1 MAIEAEQWQSGSISE
16 TCRLTTGLCGH
27 RGQRTMFP
35 DTFGA
40 GAAQP
45 GRYIPNYA

>member
-1 MAIEAEQWQSGSISE
+1 MSHQQQLPVVKKVA
-16 TCRLTTGLCGH
+16 LTTGSSGR

-35 DTFGA
+35 DTIVV

-45 GRYIPNYA
+45 DRYNAMDR

>member
-1 MAIEAEQWQSGSISE
+1 MS
-16 TCRLTTGLCGH
+16 CRLSQRALTTGSFGR

-35 DTFGA
+35 DISVA

-45 GRYIPNYA
+45 GR